1 MIFLM
6 FEKHKKFCLIFLH
19 QKLHR
24 NRFFLLAISDKRGE
38 KIIFKNNF
46 QLVSLNTCKSVCY
59 FLKKVILG
67 VKSVGVAGF
76 EPATSCSQSR
86 RDDRAT
92 LYPEKDC
99 NNTTFLSIT

>member
-46 QLVSLNTCKSVCY
+46 QLVSLNTCKSMCY

-67 VKSVGVAGF
+67 VKSVGVARLKSTRNDKSKGPLIGPSLF
-76 EPATSCSQSR
+76 YISK
-86 RDDRAT
+86 
-92 LYPEKDC
+92 LY
-99 NNTTFLSIT
+99 TTEASISY